1 VIVIA
6 TSTTSDGTV
15 VGESM
20 VVGGEH
26 DVAVYFLRSVVFL
39 RCGVYDDEKCVDLG
53 WIATTTLRR
62 NSMCKIP
69 SRFISL
75 PRKQLIII
83 MDDVVCGNRG
93 VVGRST

>member
-39 RCGVYDDEKCVDLG
+39 RYASAVMMSV
-53 WIATTTLRR
+53 
-62 NSMCKIP
+62 
-69 SRFISL
+69 
-75 PRKQLIII
+75 
-83 MDDVVCGNRG
+83 
-93 VVGRST
+93 